1 MTPDVLTVI
10 LGGGRGTRLHPLTK
24 DRAKPAVPLGGSY
37 RLIDIPLSNCIYSG
51 MHRMFVL
58 TQFNSASLN
67 QHLSLTYQFDQFR
80 QGFVEVLAASQE
92 AQTDSWYEGTA
103 DAVRRNQWHFETYS
117 FNTYLILAGDHLYK
131 MDYAKFIDFHE
142 QRKADITVAVTPVP
156 KNQASGL
163 GLVRTSTTGRVNGFA
178 EKPKDF
184 SALDGFDW
192 YGPGRK
198 KASGPKKPRYLAS
211 MGIYVFRR
219 KVLRT
224 LLQDPALNDFGGD
237 VIPRAVAKR
246 LRVYAYPFQGYW
258 RDIGTIKS
266 FYDANLQLARPEAP
280 FSFHR
285 GGNPV
290 FTRSRSLPG
299 ARIMDSQVDG
309 AIVAA
314 GASVQKCTI
323 ERSIVGLRSM
333 VRRGSVLRH
342 TVMMGADLF
351 ESEQEQR
358 RSRRRKL
365 PPLGIGPD
373 CVIENAIIDKNARI
387 GRGVRITNKRR
398 VREDDGPFYSIRDG
412 IVIVPK
418 NAVVPNGTEI

>member
-1 MTPDVLTVI
+1 MADVLSVI

-37 RLIDIPLSNCIYSG
+37 RLIDIPLSNCIHSG
-51 MHRMFVL
+51 MHQLFVL

-67 QHLSLTYQFDQFR
+67 QHLSLTYQFDNFR

-92 AQTDSWYEGTA
+92 VQSDSWYEGTA
-103 DAVRRNQWHFETYS
+103 DAVRRNQWHFETYR

-131 MDYAKFIDFHE
+131 MDYAKFVDFHE
-142 QRKADITVAVTPVP
+142 QRKADITVAVTPVSR
-156 KNQASGL
+156 NQASGL
-163 GLVRTSTTGRVNGFA
+163 GLVRASSTGRINGFA

-184 SALDGFDW
+184 SVLDGFEW
-192 YGPGRK
+192 YGPGRQGK
-198 KASGPKKPRYLAS
+198 EQQTKKPRYLAS

-219 KVLRT
+219 HALRS
-224 LLQDPALNDFGGD
+224 LLQDHELNDFGGD
-237 VIPRAVAKR
+237 VLPRAVAKR

-266 FYDANLQLARPEAP
+266 FYDANLQLTRPEAP

-299 ARIMDSQVDG
+299 ARVMDSRVDG

-314 GASVQKCTI
+314 GATVHNCTV

-333 VRRGSVLRH
+333 VRRGSTLRR
-342 TVMMGADLF
+342 TVMMGADFF

-358 RSRRRKL
+358 RSRRKKM
-365 PPLGIGPD
+365 PPIGIGPG
-373 CVIENAIIDKNARI
+373 CTIENAIIDKNARI
-387 GRGVRITNKRR
+387 GKGVRIVNRR
-398 VREDDGPFYSIRDG
+398 KVREDDGPFYSIRDG

-418 NAVVPNGTEI
+418 NAIVPPGTEI